1 MQLLTVDI
9 SESELAKDSKSLLQ
23 ILLKDRTTK
32 RNIVWASPSY
42 EGLGK
47 PFCADQPIKMNL
59 IVGPYDSIIQPRVE
73 KDKRNQD
80 IRTRKRAE
88 VFTPPWLVDKQV
100 KIVESEMGNL
110 DFERYIRLRW
120 LELACGE
127 APYMVTRYDSISGT
141 VIPIP
146 ERVGFVDRKLQS
158 ICESIDSEKDFI
170 KWAKKAYQSSY
181 GYELQ
186 GDSLLL
192 ARENLLLSFY
202 EYYQYKF
209 DKEPELKIAKEI
221 AKIISYNVFQ
231 MNGITKQIPYSA
243 KTNEG
248 TQLNLFDTVHDIVE
262 VDILAKTY
270 NWELKKS
277 VGIDDIAKGDGDM
290 KFDVV
295 IGNPPYQE
303 NLEVSKGNDSLAK
316 QLFPSFIKES
326 ITLSR
331 DYVSLVTPSR
341 WFTGDAQDKSF
352 LKLRDF
358 IRENNH
364 MKVIVNY
371 PNGKDVF
378 VNTEIKGGVNY
389 FLFKH
394 TYSGDVSFINIENN
408 IINETK
414 RPLFEDGLDIIVSDS
429 FSFSVISKIKDDRFI
444 PLTMITKGRNA
455 FGVVGTPKILDSITV
470 NEYSPGLIEVRCKNE
485 EIRWTD
491 RKNISKNQ
499 YLIDLYKVFISKSA
513 GSPNKDKRVI
523 GIPYLGKKGSICT
536 DSLIP
541 IGAFESIDEANN
553 LVKYLSTKFLRYL
566 VSILKMSQNVTQI
579 VYRFVPLQDFTVDSD
594 IDWSQSVADI
604 DRQLYAKYKLS
615 QEEIDF
621 IEEKVRAM
629 D

>member
-100 KIVESEMGNL
+100 KIVESEIGNL

-209 DKEPELKIAKEI
+209 DKEPELKVAKDI
-221 AKIISYNVFQ
+221 AKIISYNVVQ
-231 MNGITKQIPYSA
+231 MNGITKRTPYSA
-243 KTNEG
+243 QTDEG
-248 TQLNLFDTVHDIVE
+248 VQLNLFDVVSIEESEDIE
-262 VDILAKTY
+262 TSIKHWDSKTIVRV
-270 NWELKKS
+270 N
-277 VGIDDIAKGDGDM
+277 DMHKGDTAM

-303 NLEVSKGNDSLAK
+303 EAQGTSTKDMPIYHKFIDAASEIAERVCLITPARFLFNAGGTPKQWNKLMLNNPNFKVMLYEQDSSKI
-316 QLFPSFIKES
+316 FPG
-326 ITLSR
+326 T
-331 DYVSLVTPSR
+331 D
-341 WFTGDAQDKSF
+341 
-352 LKLRDF
+352 
-358 IRENNH
+358 
-364 MKVIVNY
+364 
-371 PNGKDVF
+371 
-378 VNTEIKGGVNY
+378 IKGGTAVTYIDRNKNFGIIDTFTSFSELNAIMKKVNTQKTQSLAEITTNRGSY
-389 FLFKH
+389 R
-394 TYSGDVSFINIENN
+394 YSDLIYEEYPELMNC
-408 IINETK
+408 
-414 RPLFEDGLDIIVSDS
+414 VSDRRLAS
-429 FSFSVISKIKDDRFI
+429 
-444 PLTMITKGRNA
+444 NA
-455 FGVVGTPKILDSITV
+455 FERLESLFLDDKPDFNDEYVKILGRYN
-470 NEYSPGLIEVRCKNE
+470 NERCFKWFNF
-485 EIRWTD
+485 
-491 RKNISKNQ
+491 K
-499 YLIDLYKVFISKSA
+499 YLNKPSNFDKYKVILPKANGSGAIGEVLSTPLIGEPLIGYTETFISVGEFKTLNEA
-513 GSPNKDKRVI
+513 
-523 GIPYLGKKGSICT
+523 
-536 DSLIP
+536 
-541 IGAFESIDEANN
+541 ESC
-553 LVKYLSTKFLRYL
+553 LKYIKTKFARTMLG
-566 VSILKMSQNVTQI
+566 VLKITQDNTKETW
-579 VYRFVPLQDFTVDSD
+579 RKVPLQDFTVDSD
-594 IDWSQSVADI
+594 IDWSQSVSDI